1 MLALWIPAATAVAR
15 ASHWAAA
22 TVASSAEKAAVQAMV
37 AAPLWR
43 SWAASRIS
51 TVPMG
56 VTRSEALSSWRRAAG
71 EVAMRLI
78 QES

>member
-15 ASHWAAA
+15 ASHCAAA
-22 TVASSAEKAAVQAMV
+22 TVGSSVEKAAVQAMV

-51 TVPMG
+51 TDPAG
-56 VTRSEALSSWRRAAG
+56 VTRSDALRSWRRTAG
-71 EVAMRLI
+71 EVAMRLM